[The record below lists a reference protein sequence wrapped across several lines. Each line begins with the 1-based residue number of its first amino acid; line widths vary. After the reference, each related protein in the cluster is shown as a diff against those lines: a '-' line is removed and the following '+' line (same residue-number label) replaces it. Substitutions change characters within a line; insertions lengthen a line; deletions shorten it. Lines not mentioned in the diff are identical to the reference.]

1 MNISENDYEI
11 LTKCIA
17 RQYTEVIEKFHDLNP
32 CEVEPDS
39 SLSLR
44 KEELQI
50 MIDILGGVKKDNEGG
65 KMRNLSNKDF
75 NLLIL
80 FAFRYA
86 LGRRSTA
93 PSIVCD
99 LIRKNLSRLT
109 AMTRITIVSE
119 IVYGYEN
126 HLLGDNCDVAEWLSL
141 KRELE
146 NEYQGIYKK
155 SQTTGR

>member
-1 MNISENDYEI
+1 MNISENDYAI

-17 RQYTEVIEKFHDLNP
+17 RQYTELIEKFHNLNP
-32 CEVEPDS
+32 CEVEPDNL
-39 SLSLR
+39 LSLR

-50 MIDILGGVKKDNEGG
+50 MIDILGGVKKDNEGR

-86 LGRRSTA
+86 LGRRSMA

-141 KRELE
+141 KKELE
-146 NEYQGIYKK
+146 ND
-155 SQTTGR
+155 

>member
-17 RQYTEVIEKFHDLNP
+17 SQYMEVLEKFHHFNP
-32 CEVEPDS
+32 YEVES
-39 SLSLR
+39 FGSISLR
-44 KEELQI
+44 KEELEI
-50 MIDILGGVKKDNEGG
+50 MNDILKGVKKDNEGE

-75 NLLIL
+75 NPLIF

-86 LGRRSTA
+86 LGRRLMA
-93 PSIVCD
+93 PGIVCD

-109 AMTRITIVSE
+109 VMTRITIVSE
-119 IVYGYEN
+119 IVYGYEK

-141 KRELE
+141 KKELE
-146 NEYQGIYKK
+146 SED
-155 SQTTGR
+155 